1 MTSPTFLHC
10 VASNI
15 DHLPGPQGRGI
26 GEGDQRK
33 ELDPCHL
40 AVPQRLQGLES
51 WPPEAT
57 H

>member
-15 DHLPGPQGRGI
+15 DHLPGPQGHGI

-51 WPPEAT
+51 WPQEAT